1 MQFYP
6 VTYIASE
13 IKSNPRF
20 NYFVLYSD
28 RALGFRLPFSDKTLR
43 VRRMR
48 RRLKKRMACSVP
60 APHSQSSA
68 RRADI
73 NIMFTE
79 FFFFNHAKDFAEIF
93 QGLLVVYSRSWVI

>member
-1 MQFYP
+1 MMQFYP

-48 RRLKKRMACSVP
+48 RRLKKVWLVLFLHLTHRVP
-60 APHSQSSA
+60 RGALIS
-68 RRADI
+68 I
-73 NIMFTE
+73 
-79 FFFFNHAKDFAEIF
+79 
-93 QGLLVVYSRSWVI
+93 